1 MPSLEVTLAR
11 FRPRLTEL
19 VREHQAP
26 GVSFAVARGD
36 DVFCAAAGIANL
48 NTGLEVTTDTKFLI
62 GSNTKALTIALMCRA
77 ADDGLVGLDERV
89 ITYLPEFRTADQATT
104 RNVTI
109 RHLLLHTSG
118 IGGDFFLDYNRGD
131 DAIKLLVDNIFDAGI
146 MHPLGLTWSYSN
158 ASYSVVG
165 RILEVVHGKPYAA
178 VLRERLLA
186 PLGMDETALSP
197 EESILGSTAVGHV
210 ADDSGGLRVTS
221 HYALPQAFAPAGA
234 IVNCTARDLVKFG
247 RMLLDRGITQSG
259 ERLLQEDTVAE
270 MFKPALLVPAPLSES
285 YMCLSMIFEQNP
297 THRLYRSS
305 GSTTGQ
311 GSVFHLLPEQDLILV
326 GLGNGPGGNAVS
338 NTMFSE
344 VIRELTGI
352 EPPSP
357 APLPETRTD
366 VDLRP
371 YAGTYEGMTAV
382 WEVAV
387 DDNELTLTSRGKP
400 VGRDEPFRNPSG
412 VSADAA
418 NRQAPALRL
427 RPVGDHQFLLSEGG
441 PSGCTFL
448 EVKDGQA
455 EYLWLSNVSRRV
467 RGRRAE
473 QG

>member
-1 MPSLEVTLAR
+1 MARLEANLEP
-11 FRPRLTEL
+11 FRARLTEL
-19 VREHQAP
+19 VQEHKAP
-26 GVSFAVARGD
+26 GVSFAVARGN

-89 ITYLPEFRTADQATT
+89 ITYLPEFRTADEATT
-104 RNVTI
+104 RDVTI

-131 DAIKLLVDNIFDAGI
+131 DAIKLLVDNIADAGI
-146 MHPLGLTWSYSN
+146 MHPPGLTWSYSN

-178 VLRERLLA
+178 VLRERLLG
-186 PLGMDETALSP
+186 PLGMDETALTP

-210 ADDSGGLRVTS
+210 ADDGGGLRVTS

-247 RMLLDRGITQSG
+247 RMLLDRGRTESG
-259 ERLLQEDTVAE
+259 ETLLREATVAE
-270 MFKPALLVPAPLSES
+270 MFRPALLVPAPLSSS
-285 YMCLSMIFEQNP
+285 YMCLSMIFEQKP

-311 GSVFHLLPEQDLILV
+311 GSVFHLLPEQDLVLV

-338 NTMFSE
+338 NAIFDE
-344 VIRELTGI
+344 VIKELTGI
-352 EPPSP
+352 EPPDSP
-357 APLPETRTD
+357 PLPETRTD

-371 YAGTYEGMTAV
+371 YCGTYEGMTAV
-382 WEVAV
+382 WEVAAA
-387 DDNELTLTSRGKP
+387 DNALTLSSRGKP

-418 NRQAPALRL
+418 NREAPAFRV
-427 RPVGDHQFLLSEGG
+427 RPIGDHQFLIAEGG
-441 PSGCTFL
+441 QSGCTFL
-448 EVKDGQA
+448 EVADGQA
-455 EYLWLSNVSRRV
+455 EYLWLGNVSRRV
-467 RGRRAE
+467 ERRGTQ